1 MTHRAARWGFT
12 IADEPRPAV
21 SIDDAWLDLTPMAA
35 RILTRVIDEPGF
47 VANAALLGT
56 KGRVPNTA
64 TLRVHVAAIRKV
76 LPERFTLLNEAPG
89 GYRLITV

>member
-12 IADEPRPAV
+12 LADAPPAV
-21 SIDDAWLDLTPMAA
+21 AIDGAPLDLTPMAA
-35 RILTRVIDEPGF
+35 RVLTRVVEEPGF
-47 VANAALLGT
+47 VSNRELLGT
-56 KGRVPNTA
+56 NGGIPNTA

-89 GYRLITV
+89 GYRLVTG